1 MTKHYYM
8 ADLFEYTSWKWCIR
22 SRRHVLSFPY
32 SVITLSFLFV
42 HSFSSFFPFPF
53 LFPFNSLGDSNT
65 YFVWHL
71 FFVPCVKSQ
80 LYLYTLSLLC
90 YQREREYFYS
100 IIKHVFICSSILLS
114 LHTLSIFLWKNFH
127 SRLKSKLWLFVL
139 LFSIWTLMSFQ
150 NILGGKSNSM
160 NFALGK
166 YSYIILVWKV
176 HNFLRESAVKT

>member
-1 MTKHYYM
+1 MHKEQKT
-8 ADLFEYTSWKWCIR
+8 C
-22 SRRHVLSFPY
+22 
-32 SVITLSFLFV
+32 SFLPI
-42 HSFSSFFPFPF
+42 FSYYSIFSLCSLLQFLFFPFPF
-53 LFPFNSLGDSNT
+53 LFPLNSLGDSNT

-150 NILGGKSNSM
+150 NILGGKSENQM
-160 NFALGK
+160 LWILLWVNILI
-166 YSYIILVWKV
+166 SYLSEKFTI
-176 HNFLRESAVKT
+176 F

>member
-1 MTKHYYM
+1 MFFPSHIQLLLY
-8 ADLFEYTSWKWCIR
+8 LFSLFTPS
-22 SRRHVLSFPY
+22 VL
-32 SVITLSFLFV
+32 
-42 HSFSSFFPFPF
+42 FFPFPF
-53 LFPFNSLGDSNT
+53 LFPLNSLGDSNT

-150 NILGGKSNSM
+150 NILGGKSENQM
-160 NFALGK
+160 LWILLWVNILI
-166 YSYIILVWKV
+166 SYLSEKFTI
-176 HNFLRESAVKT
+176 F